1 MEFTLTTPTV
11 LFPAVTVMLLVYTNR
26 FISISNLIRDLK
38 KQYDSEPSESIIL
51 QIQSL
56 RRRVLLMRNMQW
68 LAVLT
73 LFLSVISIFCIFES
87 RPELAKKIFVVGMAS
102 LIASLFLSLREIHL
116 SINAIDIEM
125 KSIEHKLADKKKNLL
140 RKIEEF
146 ER

>member
-87 RPELAKKIFVVGMAS
+87 RPELAKKIFVVGMVS

-125 KSIEHKLADKKKNLL
+125 KSIEHKLADKKKSLL

>member
-1 MEFTLTTPTV
+1 MEFTITTPTI

-38 KQYDSEPSESIIL
+38 KQYDTEPSENIIL
-51 QIQSL
+51 QLNSL
-56 RRRVLLMRNMQW
+56 RRRVILMRNMQW

-73 LFLSVISIFCIFES
+73 LFLSVISIFFIFEN
-87 RPELAKKIFVVGMAS
+87 RQFEAKYIFIVGMIS

-116 SINAIDIEM
+116 SIQALDIEM
-125 KSIEHKLADKKKNLL
+125 KSVEHKLVGKKKSLL

-146 ER
+146 EL